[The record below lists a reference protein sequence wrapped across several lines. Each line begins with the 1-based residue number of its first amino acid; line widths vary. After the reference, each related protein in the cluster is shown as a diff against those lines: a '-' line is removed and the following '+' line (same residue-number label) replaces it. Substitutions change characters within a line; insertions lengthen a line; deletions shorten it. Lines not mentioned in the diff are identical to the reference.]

1 MVYADILSNIHSAI
15 SSKKASLDEKIERL
29 VKAKDDIIKEQ
40 SMCLNE
46 IRNIKNPDLG
56 SSWTGSRSDN
66 FQEARSDAYNVMFS
80 VIHDDYDDYQWKIE
94 AMITKLSAEN
104 TLLSIAGNIAQEAD
118 SLLSKGEEAFEQLES
133 KISDLKRRLI

>member
-15 SSKKASLDEKIERL
+15 SSKKADLNVKIERL
-29 VKAKDDIIKEQ
+29 ENAKNDIIKEQ

-46 IRNIKNPDLG
+46 IRKIKDPELG
-56 SSWTGSRSDN
+56 GSWIGNRSDQ
-66 FQEARSDAYNVMFS
+66 FQEARHDAYNVMFS
-80 VIHDDYDDYQWKIE
+80 IIHDDYDDYQWKIE
-94 AMITKLSAEN
+94 AMITKLNAEN

-133 KISDLKRRLI
+133 KISDLKRRLF